1 LTAYIPDVFFLHG
14 ISQFLVVVLHVFT
27 SVRNVHHLPIYNKP
41 VDSCLIQF
49 VYYTDHMYA
58 HDPALV
64 ELEYFENFGV
74 FAFFTILFF
83 RHSFGGRDSLK
94 KSRILEE
101 FAHHD
106 VGIQFGHMM
115 QGGIVYIYMHIYTN
129 IYRYGLASVNTNV
142 FTSTCQ
148 QTCMHSNMSTSMDH
162 IHAHESACS

>member
-1 LTAYIPDVFFLHG
+1 
-14 ISQFLVVVLHVFT
+14 
-27 SVRNVHHLPIYNKP
+27 
-41 VDSCLIQF
+41 
-49 VYYTDHMYA
+49 MYA

-64 ELEYFENFGV
+64 ELEYFENFGA
-74 FAFFTILFF
+74 FAFSTILFF
-83 RHSFGGRDSLK
+83 RHSFGGRDRLK

-106 VGIQFGHMM
+106 VEIQFGHMM

-148 QTCMHSNMSTSMDH
+148 QTCMHQICLRIWIIFMHSSLL
-162 IHAHESACS
+162 AHNGMQVRLSLSGFVYF